1 MRLSKIKLAGFKT
14 FVDPTVL
21 SFPSNL
27 TGIIGPNGCG
37 KSNII
42 DAIRW
47 VMGESSA
54 RNLRGESMDDVIFS
68 GSSSR
73 PEVSKAFIELYFDNE
88 NNTLDAKFARFSEI
102 VIRREVSRDGSSNY
116 FLNNTKCRR
125 KDIRE
130 VFLGTGLGPRSYAI
144 IEQGMISRLVEAKPE
159 ELRTYLEE
167 AAGISKYKEK
177 RRETELRLKHTKDN
191 LNRLNDVMKEISS
204 QLNKLERQAKA
215 ANDYKKLK
223 NSERDLKLNLLS
235 LKWNNYNSEIIEL
248 DKNIGKSNIEHEK
261 QKSLLTNKDKLIEET
276 RIQRGAK
283 QDIFNTSQADFY
295 HIGSEIAK
303 CEKDIEHSQESE
315 FSRQK
320 SIDEVIL
327 NITNLKIEQEK
338 EDLRAKNLENNVN
351 EKRITL
357 DNITRELTLLNKEKS
372 ASNFA
377 LQNWQTSF
385 NEFISAQSDTKN
397 KQEIEKTKIKA
408 FEKSIELLTKRL
420 RILESY
426 TIDDEKNLSDK
437 NIIMSTAN
445 DIQEKI
451 SSMLVDV
458 ERSESNDKID
468 DKFFKALPLSIR
480 YISDNFKNLIKKI
493 KILIRSQDD
502 EIKDI
507 KSKINDYQTSINKAK
522 KLLEDLRLKIRTNDD
537 KKIKLE
543 KERIEFKQIIDKV
556 IWKSE
561 ELQKS
566 QNDLNVAISSL
577 LSEKAAAHENLSRIS
592 REKTDLEDRKL
603 LLLSSDSTPTK
614 PSSDMQNLL
623 KKLLNDKK
631 NQEASLAD
639 IRDSLTLLD
648 NKILGFES
656 DKNDINIIISD
667 LREKLEIM
675 KISLSEKT
683 AQRNSLKE
691 NSDIP
696 LSEIEIAI
704 NKVSSSGSIE
714 SIEKDISSMQS
725 KINNLGAIN
734 LAAIDE
740 LKDQKERKIY
750 LDNQYDDL
758 SKSVDT
764 LENAIKTIDNETK
777 AKFKEIFDKINNNL
791 NSFFVK
797 IFGGGK
803 AYLEMT
809 DNDLLNTGV
818 SIMARP
824 PGKLIKNINLL
835 SGGEK
840 AGVGIAFVFS
850 IFKINPA
857 PFCLLDEVD
866 APLDEAN
873 NARFCNVVRE
883 MSQTVQFIFI
893 THNKSTMELA
903 DILSGVT
910 MREPGV
916 SKLVSVNVGEAVT
929 LTANK
934 NSLSGNI
941 NQPS

>member
-102 VIRREVSRDGSSNY
+102 VIRREVSRDGSSSY
-116 FLNNTKCRR
+116 FLNNTRCRR

-144 IEQGMISRLVEAKPE
+144 IEQGMISRLVESKPE

-191 LNRLNDVMKEISS
+191 LNRLNDVMKEITT

-215 ANDYKKLK
+215 ANDYKELK
-223 NSERDLKLNLLS
+223 NSERGLRLNLLS

-248 DKNIGKSNIEHEK
+248 DKNISKSNIEHEK
-261 QKSLLTNKDKLIEET
+261 QKSLLTNKDRLIEET
-276 RIQRGAK
+276 RVQRGAK
-283 QDIFNTSQADFY
+283 QDIFNTAQADFY

-320 SIDEVIL
+320 SIDEIVL
-327 NITNLKIEQEK
+327 SITHLKQEQEK
-338 EDLRAKNLENNVN
+338 EDLRSKSLENTIK
-351 EKRITL
+351 EKKAIL
-357 DNITRELTLLNKEKS
+357 VSVVDQLTILNKEKS

-385 NEFISAQSDTKN
+385 NDFISAQSNTKN

-408 FEKSIELLTKRL
+408 SEKSIELLTKRL

-426 TIDDEKNLSDK
+426 TIDDDQNLSDK

-451 SSMLVDV
+451 SLMLVDV
-458 ERSESNDKID
+458 ERSELSSDRDNKIL
-468 DKFFKALPLSIR
+468 KALPLSIK
-480 YISDNFKNLIKKI
+480 YVADNLKNLIKKI

-507 KSKINDYQTSINKAK
+507 KFKINDYQSSIAIAK
-522 KLLEDLRLKIRTNDD
+522 KSLDLLHLEVRLDSD
-537 KKIKLE
+537 KKTKLE

-556 IWKSE
+556 IWTSE
-561 ELQKS
+561 EIQSS
-566 QNDLNVAISSL
+566 QNDLNISISSL
-577 LSEKAAAHENLSRIS
+577 LSEQTAANDNLARING
-592 REKTDLEDRKL
+592 EKNDMEDRKL
-603 LLLSSDSTPTK
+603 MLLSNNLTPTK
-614 PSSDMQNLL
+614 PSSDMQNML

-631 NQEASLAD
+631 NKEINLAE

-648 NKILGFES
+648 KKTSGFES
-656 DKNDINIIISD
+656 DKNDINLVISD
-667 LREKLEIM
+667 LRERLELM

-691 NSDIP
+691 NSDLP
-696 LSEIEIAI
+696 VSEIENTLNNIAPTDS
-704 NKVSSSGSIE
+704 VE
-714 SIEKDISSMQS
+714 SIEKHITSLQS
-725 KINNLGAIN
+725 KIESLGAIN

-740 LKDQKERKIY
+740 LKDQQDRKIY

-758 SKSVDT
+758 SKSVST

-777 AKFKEIFDKINNNL
+777 VKFKDIFDQINNNL
-791 NSFFVK
+791 NNYFTK

-883 MSQTVQFIFI
+883 MSESVQFIFI

-916 SKLVSVNVGEAVT
+916 SKLVSVNVGEAVN

-934 NSLSGNI
+934 KSLSVNT
-941 NQPS
+941 NQPN

>member
-102 VIRREVSRDGSSNY
+102 VIRREVSRDGVSNY
-116 FLNNTKCRR
+116 SLNNTRCRR

-144 IEQGMISRLVEAKPE
+144 IEQGMISRLVESKPE

-215 ANDYKKLK
+215 ANDYKELK
-223 NSERDLKLNLLS
+223 NIERELKLSLLS
-235 LKWNNYNSEIIEL
+235 LKWNNYNLEIIEL
-248 DKNIGKSNIEHEK
+248 DKDISKSNIEYEK
-261 QKSLLTNKDKLIEET
+261 QKSLLTSKDKLIEET
-276 RIQRGAK
+276 RLQRSTK
-283 QDIFNTSQADFY
+283 QDMFNTAQADFY

-320 SIDEVIL
+320 SIDEIIL
-327 NITNLKIEQEK
+327 NITSLKEDQENEGLRIKGLSDVVQEKKIE
-338 EDLRAKNLENNVN
+338 LN
-351 EKRITL
+351 
-357 DNITRELTLLNKEKS
+357 NITNQLNLLNKEKS

-385 NEFISAQSDTKN
+385 NDFISSQSETKN
-397 KQEIEKTKIKA
+397 KQEIEKTKIRA
-408 FEKSIELLTKRL
+408 SEKSIELLTKRL
-420 RILESY
+420 KILESY
-426 TIDDEKNLSDK
+426 TIDDDQNLSDK
-437 NIIMSTAN
+437 NMIMSTAN

-458 ERSESNDKID
+458 ERSESLDSKNNKML
-468 DKFFKALPLSIR
+468 KMLPSSIR
-480 YISDNFKNLIKKI
+480 YISDNLKNLIEKI
-493 KILIRSQDD
+493 KILIRSQED
-502 EIKDI
+502 EITDI
-507 KSKINDYQTSINKAK
+507 KHKINDYQSLIITAK
-522 KLLEDLRLKIRTNDD
+522 KSLDSLQLEIQADNE

-566 QNDLNVAISSL
+566 QNDLNVSISSL
-577 LSEKAAAHENLSRIS
+577 VSEQTAADDNLARIS
-592 REKTDLEDRKL
+592 RDKTDLEDRKL
-603 LLLSSDSTPTK
+603 TLLSNDSTPMK
-614 PSSDMQNLL
+614 PSSDIQNLL
-623 KKLLNDKK
+623 RQLLNDKK
-631 NQEASLAD
+631 NKEAGLTE

-648 NKILGFES
+648 KKVSGFES
-656 DKNDINIIISD
+656 DKNDIDITISG
-667 LREKLEIM
+667 LREKLESM
-675 KISLSEKT
+675 KISLSQKT

-696 LSEIEIAI
+696 VSEIENAL
-704 NKVSSSGSIE
+704 NKTSDSDSTE
-714 SIEKDISSMQS
+714 SIEKEIAGVQS
-725 KINNLGAIN
+725 KVNALGAIN

-740 LKDQKERKIY
+740 LKDQEERKGY

-758 SKSVDT
+758 SKSVAT
-764 LENAIKTIDNETK
+764 LESAIKTIDSETK
-777 AKFKEIFDKINNNL
+777 VKFKDIFDQINSNL
-791 NSFFVK
+791 NNYFTK

-818 SIMARP
+818 SMMARP
-824 PGKLIKNINLL
+824 PGKLVKNINLL

-873 NARFCNVVRE
+873 NARFCSVVKE
-883 MSQTVQFIFI
+883 MSKTVQFIFI

-916 SKLVSVNVGEAVT
+916 SKLVSVNVGEAVN

-934 NSLSGNI
+934 ESLSRNI
-941 NQPS
+941 NQPN

>member
-88 NNTLDAKFARFSEI
+88 NNTLDAKFAKFSEI
-102 VIRREVSRDGSSNY
+102 VIRREVSRDGVSNY
-116 FLNNTKCRR
+116 SLNNTRCRR

-144 IEQGMISRLVEAKPE
+144 IEQGMISRLVESKPE

-215 ANDYKKLK
+215 ANDYKELK
-223 NSERDLKLNLLS
+223 NTERSLKLSLLS
-235 LKWNNYNSEIIEL
+235 LKWNNYNLEIMEL
-248 DKNIGKSNIEHEK
+248 DKNISKSNIEHEK

-276 RIQRGAK
+276 RLQRSAK
-283 QDIFNTSQADFY
+283 QEIFNTAQADFY

-320 SIDEVIL
+320 SIDELVL
-327 NITNLKIEQEK
+327 NITSLKEEQEK
-338 EDLRAKNLENNVN
+338 EGLRIKNLDSVVQEKKIKLKNV
-351 EKRITL
+351 T
-357 DNITRELTLLNKEKS
+357 DELTLLNEEKS

-385 NEFISAQSDTKN
+385 NNFISSQSETKN
-397 KQEIEKTKIKA
+397 KQEIEKTKIRA
-408 FEKSIELLTKRL
+408 SEKSIELLTKRL
-420 RILESY
+420 KILESY
-426 TIDDEKNLSDK
+426 TIDDDQNLSDK

-458 ERSESNDKID
+458 ERSESLNSSNDKL
-468 DKFFKALPLSIR
+468 FKILPSSIR
-480 YISDNFKNLIKKI
+480 YISDNLKSLVKNI
-493 KILIRSQDD
+493 KILIRSQED
-502 EIKDI
+502 EIADI
-507 KSKINDYQTSINKAK
+507 KHKINDYQSSISVAK
-522 KLLEDLRLKIRTNDD
+522 ESLNSLQLEIHADNE

-566 QNDLNVAISSL
+566 QNDLNISISSL
-577 LSEKAAAHENLSRIS
+577 LSEQIAADENLARIN
-592 REKTDLEDRKL
+592 RDKVDLEDRKL
-603 LLLSSDSTPTK
+603 TLLSNDSTPMK

-623 KKLLNDKK
+623 KQLLNDKK
-631 NQEASLAD
+631 NKETGLAE

-648 NKILGFES
+648 KKTSGFES

-667 LREKLEIM
+667 LRERLESM
-675 KISLSEKT
+675 KISLSQKT
-683 AQRNSLKE
+683 AQRNSLKD

-696 LSEIEIAI
+696 VLEIENAL
-704 NKVSSSGSIE
+704 NKTSDSDSIE
-714 SIEKDISSMQS
+714 SIEKEISRVQS
-725 KINNLGAIN
+725 KVNVLGAIN

-740 LKDQKERKIY
+740 LKDQQERKVY

-758 SKSVDT
+758 SKSVAT
-764 LENAIKTIDNETK
+764 LEGAIKTIDNETK
-777 AKFKEIFDKINNNL
+777 VKFKDIFDQINNNL
-791 NSFFVK
+791 NNYFTK

-873 NARFCNVVRE
+873 NARFCSVVKE
-883 MSQTVQFIFI
+883 MAETVQFIFI

-916 SKLVSVNVGEAVT
+916 SKLVSVNVGEAVN

-934 NSLSGNI
+934 QSLSGNI
-941 NQPS
+941 NQPN

>member
-102 VIRREVSRDGSSNY
+102 VIRREVSRDGISNY
-116 FLNNTKCRR
+116 SLNNTRCRR

-144 IEQGMISRLVEAKPE
+144 IEQGMISRLVESKPE

-215 ANDYKKLK
+215 ANDYRELK
-223 NSERDLKLNLLS
+223 NTERGLRLSLLS
-235 LKWNNYNSEIIEL
+235 LKWNNYNVEIIEL
-248 DKNIGKSNIEHEK
+248 DKNISKSNIENEK

-276 RIQRGAK
+276 RLQRNAK
-283 QDIFNTSQADFY
+283 QEIFNAAQANFY
-295 HIGSEIAK
+295 HTGSEIAK

-320 SIDEVIL
+320 SIDELVL
-327 NITNLKIEQEK
+327 NITSLKEEQTKEGLRIKSLDSVIKEK
-338 EDLRAKNLENNVN
+338 KI
-351 EKRITL
+351 KL
-357 DNITRELTLLNKEKS
+357 DDVAAELTLSHKEKTE
-372 ASNFA
+372 SNFA

-385 NEFISAQSDTKN
+385 NEFISSQSETKN
-397 KQEIEKTKIKA
+397 KQEIEKTKISA
-408 FEKSIELLTKRL
+408 SEKSIELLTKRL
-420 RILESY
+420 KILESY
-426 TIDDEKNLSDK
+426 TIDDDQNLSDK
-437 NIIMSTAN
+437 NVIMSTAN

-458 ERSESNDKID
+458 ERSESLDNKLLKI
-468 DKFFKALPLSIR
+468 LPSSIR
-480 YISDNFKNLIKKI
+480 YISDNLKSLVKKI
-493 KILIRSQDD
+493 KILIRSQED
-502 EIKDI
+502 EITDI
-507 KSKINDYQTSINKAK
+507 KHKINDYQSSISRAK
-522 KLLEDLRLKIRTNDD
+522 ESLNSLQLEVHTDNE
-537 KKIKLE
+537 KKVKLE
-543 KERIEFKQIIDKV
+543 KEKIEFKQIIDKV

-561 ELQKS
+561 ELQNS
-566 QNDLNVAISSL
+566 QNDLNVSISSL
-577 LSEKAAAHENLSRIS
+577 LSEQTAADENLARIS
-592 REKTDLEDRKL
+592 RDKVDLEDRKL
-603 LLLSSDSTPTK
+603 ILLSNDSTPAK
-614 PSSDMQNLL
+614 PSSDMQNQLRQ
-623 KKLLNDKK
+623 LLNDKK
-631 NQEASLAD
+631 NKEMGLAE

-648 NKILGFES
+648 KKISVFES
-656 DKNDINIIISD
+656 DKNDINIVISD
-667 LREKLEIM
+667 LRERLELM

-683 AQRNSLKE
+683 AQRNSLKD

-696 LSEIEIAI
+696 VLEIENALNKTLDSDSI
-704 NKVSSSGSIE
+704 N
-714 SIEKDISSMQS
+714 SIEKEISKVES
-725 KINNLGAIN
+725 KVNALGAIN

-740 LKDQKERKIY
+740 LKDQKERKVY

-758 SKSVDT
+758 SKSVAT
-764 LENAIKTIDNETK
+764 LEGAIKTIDNETK
-777 AKFKEIFDKINNNL
+777 VKFKDIFEQINSNL
-791 NSFFVK
+791 NNYFTK

-873 NARFCNVVRE
+873 NARFCNVVKE
-883 MSQTVQFIFI
+883 MSETVQFIFI

-916 SKLVSVNVGEAVT
+916 SKLVSVNVGEAVN

-934 NSLSGNI
+934 QPLSGNI
-941 NQPS
+941 NQPN

>member
-88 NNTLDAKFARFSEI
+88 NNTLDAKFAKFSEI
-102 VIRREVSRDGSSNY
+102 VIRREVSRDGVSNY
-116 FLNNTKCRR
+116 SLNNTRCRR

-144 IEQGMISRLVEAKPE
+144 IEQGMISRLVESKPE

-215 ANDYKKLK
+215 ANDYKELK
-223 NSERDLKLNLLS
+223 NTERSLKLSLLS
-235 LKWNNYNSEIIEL
+235 LKWNNYNLEIMEL
-248 DKNIGKSNIEHEK
+248 DKNISKSNIEHEK

-276 RIQRGAK
+276 RLQRSAK
-283 QDIFNTSQADFY
+283 QEIFNTAQADFY

-320 SIDEVIL
+320 SIDELVL
-327 NITNLKIEQEK
+327 NITSLKEEQEK
-338 EDLRAKNLENNVN
+338 EGLRIKNLDSVVQEKKIKLKNV
-351 EKRITL
+351 T
-357 DNITRELTLLNKEKS
+357 DELTLLNEEKS

-385 NEFISAQSDTKN
+385 NNFISSQSETKN

-408 FEKSIELLTKRL
+408 SEKSIELLTKRL
-420 RILESY
+420 KILESY
-426 TIDDEKNLSDK
+426 TIDDDQNLSDK

-458 ERSESNDKID
+458 ERSESLNSSNDKL
-468 DKFFKALPLSIR
+468 FKILPSSIR
-480 YISDNFKNLIKKI
+480 YIADNLKSLIKKI
-493 KILIRSQDD
+493 KILIRSQED
-502 EIKDI
+502 EIADI
-507 KSKINDYQTSINKAK
+507 KHKINDYQSSISVAK
-522 KLLEDLRLKIRTNDD
+522 ESLNFLQLEIHADNE
-537 KKIKLE
+537 KKIKFE
-543 KERIEFKQIIDKV
+543 KERIEFKQIIDEV

-566 QNDLNVAISSL
+566 QNDLNISISSL
-577 LSEKAAAHENLSRIS
+577 LSEQIAADENLARIN
-592 REKTDLEDRKL
+592 RDKVDLEDRKL
-603 LLLSSDSTPTK
+603 TLLSNDSTPMK

-623 KKLLNDKK
+623 KQLLNDKK
-631 NQEASLAD
+631 NKETGLAE

-648 NKILGFES
+648 KKTSGFES

-667 LREKLEIM
+667 LRERLESM
-675 KISLSEKT
+675 KISLSQKT
-683 AQRNSLKE
+683 AQRNSLKD

-696 LSEIEIAI
+696 VLEIENAL
-704 NKVSSSGSIE
+704 NKTSDSDSIE
-714 SIEKDISSMQS
+714 SIEKEISRVQS
-725 KINNLGAIN
+725 KVNVLGAIN

-740 LKDQKERKIY
+740 LKDQQERKVY

-758 SKSVDT
+758 SKSVAT
-764 LENAIKTIDNETK
+764 LEGAIKTIDNETK
-777 AKFKEIFDKINNNL
+777 VKFKDIFDQINNNL
-791 NSFFVK
+791 NNYFTK

-873 NARFCNVVRE
+873 NARFCSVVKE
-883 MSQTVQFIFI
+883 MAETVQFIFI

-916 SKLVSVNVGEAVT
+916 SKLVSVNVGEAVN

-934 NSLSGNI
+934 QSLSGNI
-941 NQPS
+941 NQPN

>member
-102 VIRREVSRDGSSNY
+102 VIRREVSRDGISNY
-116 FLNNTKCRR
+116 SLNNTRCRR

-144 IEQGMISRLVEAKPE
+144 IEQGMISRLVESKPE

-215 ANDYKKLK
+215 ANDYRELK
-223 NSERDLKLNLLS
+223 NTERGLRLSLLS
-235 LKWNNYNSEIIEL
+235 LKWNNYNVEIIEL
-248 DKNIGKSNIEHEK
+248 DKNISKSNIENEK

-276 RIQRGAK
+276 RLQRNAK
-283 QDIFNTSQADFY
+283 QEIFNAAQANFY
-295 HIGSEIAK
+295 HTGSEIAK

-320 SIDEVIL
+320 SIDELVL
-327 NITNLKIEQEK
+327 NITSLKEEQTKEGLRIKSLDSVIKEK
-338 EDLRAKNLENNVN
+338 KI
-351 EKRITL
+351 KL
-357 DNITRELTLLNKEKS
+357 DDVAAELTLSHKEKTE
-372 ASNFA
+372 SNFA

-385 NEFISAQSDTKN
+385 NEFISSQSETKN
-397 KQEIEKTKIKA
+397 KQEIEKTKISA
-408 FEKSIELLTKRL
+408 SEKSIELLTKRL
-420 RILESY
+420 KILESY
-426 TIDDEKNLSDK
+426 TIDDDQNLSDK
-437 NIIMSTAN
+437 NVIMSTAN

-458 ERSESNDKID
+458 ERSESLDNKLLKI
-468 DKFFKALPLSIR
+468 LPSSIR
-480 YISDNFKNLIKKI
+480 YISDNLKSLVKKI
-493 KILIRSQDD
+493 KILIRSQED
-502 EIKDI
+502 EITDI
-507 KSKINDYQTSINKAK
+507 KHKINDYQSSISRAK
-522 KLLEDLRLKIRTNDD
+522 ESLNSLQLEVHTDNE
-537 KKIKLE
+537 KKVKLE
-543 KERIEFKQIIDKV
+543 KEKIEFKQIIDKV

-561 ELQKS
+561 ELQNS
-566 QNDLNVAISSL
+566 QNDLNVSISSL
-577 LSEKAAAHENLSRIS
+577 LSEQTAADENLARIS
-592 REKTDLEDRKL
+592 RDKVDLEDRKL
-603 LLLSSDSTPTK
+603 ILLSNDSTPAK
-614 PSSDMQNLL
+614 PSSDMQNQLRQ
-623 KKLLNDKK
+623 LLNDKK
-631 NQEASLAD
+631 NKEMGLAE

-648 NKILGFES
+648 KKISVFES
-656 DKNDINIIISD
+656 DKNDINIVISD
-667 LREKLEIM
+667 LRERLELM

-683 AQRNSLKE
+683 AQRNSLKD

-696 LSEIEIAI
+696 VAEIENAL
-704 NKVSSSGSIE
+704 NKTLDSDSID
-714 SIEKDISSMQS
+714 SIEKEISKVQS
-725 KINNLGAIN
+725 KVNTLGAIN

-740 LKDQKERKIY
+740 LKDQKERKVY

-758 SKSVDT
+758 SKSIAT
-764 LENAIKTIDNETK
+764 LEGAIKTIDNETK
-777 AKFKEIFDKINNNL
+777 VKFKDIFDQINNNL
-791 NSFFVK
+791 NNYFTK

-873 NARFCNVVRE
+873 NARFCNVVKE
-883 MSQTVQFIFI
+883 MSETVQFIFI

-916 SKLVSVNVGEAVT
+916 SKLVSVNVGEAVN

-934 NSLSGNI
+934 QPLSGNI
-941 NQPS
+941 NQPN

>member
-73 PEVSKAFIELYFDNE
+73 SEVSKAFIELYFDNE

-102 VIRREVSRDGSSNY
+102 VIRREVSRDGVSNY
-116 FLNNTKCRR
+116 SLNNTRCRR

-144 IEQGMISRLVEAKPE
+144 IEQGMISRLVESKPE

-215 ANDYKKLK
+215 ANDYKELK
-223 NSERDLKLNLLS
+223 NIERELKLSLLS
-235 LKWNNYNSEIIEL
+235 LKWNNYNLEIIEL
-248 DKNIGKSNIEHEK
+248 DKDISKSNIEYEK
-261 QKSLLTNKDKLIEET
+261 QKSLLTSKDKLIEET
-276 RIQRGAK
+276 RLQRSTK
-283 QDIFNTSQADFY
+283 QDMFNTAQADFY

-320 SIDEVIL
+320 SIDEIIL
-327 NITNLKIEQEK
+327 NITSLKEDQENEGLRIKGLSDVVQEKKIE
-338 EDLRAKNLENNVN
+338 LN
-351 EKRITL
+351 
-357 DNITRELTLLNKEKS
+357 NITNQLNLLNKEKS

-385 NEFISAQSDTKN
+385 NDFISSQSETKN
-397 KQEIEKTKIKA
+397 KQEIEKTKIRA
-408 FEKSIELLTKRL
+408 SEKSIELLTKRL
-420 RILESY
+420 KILESY
-426 TIDDEKNLSDK
+426 TIDDDQNLSDK
-437 NIIMSTAN
+437 NMIMSTAN

-458 ERSESNDKID
+458 ERSESLDSKNNKML
-468 DKFFKALPLSIR
+468 KMLPSSIR
-480 YISDNFKNLIKKI
+480 YISDNLKNLIEKI
-493 KILIRSQDD
+493 KILIRSQED
-502 EIKDI
+502 EITDI
-507 KSKINDYQTSINKAK
+507 KHKINDYQSLIITAK
-522 KLLEDLRLKIRTNDD
+522 KSLDSLQLEIQADNE

-566 QNDLNVAISSL
+566 QNDLNVSISSL
-577 LSEKAAAHENLSRIS
+577 VSEQTAADDNLARIS
-592 REKTDLEDRKL
+592 RDKTDLEDRKL
-603 LLLSSDSTPTK
+603 TLLSNDSTPMK
-614 PSSDMQNLL
+614 PSSDIQNLL
-623 KKLLNDKK
+623 RQLLNDKK
-631 NQEASLAD
+631 NKEAGLTE

-648 NKILGFES
+648 KKVSGFES
-656 DKNDINIIISD
+656 DKNDIDITISG
-667 LREKLEIM
+667 LREKLESM
-675 KISLSEKT
+675 KISLSQKT

-696 LSEIEIAI
+696 VSEIENAL
-704 NKVSSSGSIE
+704 NKTSDSDSTE
-714 SIEKDISSMQS
+714 SIEKEISGVQS
-725 KINNLGAIN
+725 KVNALGAIN

-740 LKDQKERKIY
+740 LKDQEERKGY

-758 SKSVDT
+758 SKSVAT
-764 LENAIKTIDNETK
+764 LESAIKTIDSETK
-777 AKFKEIFDKINNNL
+777 VKFKDIFDQINSNL
-791 NSFFVK
+791 NNYFTK

-818 SIMARP
+818 SMMARP
-824 PGKLIKNINLL
+824 PGKLVKNINLL

-873 NARFCNVVRE
+873 NARFCSVVKE
-883 MSQTVQFIFI
+883 MSKTVQFIFI

-916 SKLVSVNVGEAVT
+916 SKLVSVNVGEAVN

-934 NSLSGNI
+934 ESLSRNI
-941 NQPS
+941 NQPN